1 MQRTHLDET
10 ARHQN
15 RKRLRGHENRRVCDS
30 KWGELSDTC
39 HRLAVG
45 VTYSRGWGFSL
56 KGARAGPCD
65 DEDKMCCQRERMKK
79 EIKMS
84 PLKLTKSVVIG
95 VFQWKSL
102 DIYYIFFSKRQN
114 QGTTGDFPLFQRIVC
129 TLIANLGGIFGI
141 PANLDL
147 YCKFWTVSNR

>member
-1 MQRTHLDET
+1 VTQSGASCRTHATVSPWRSLTVGGVGD
-10 ARHQN
+10 
-15 RKRLRGHENRRVCDS
+15 
-30 KWGELSDTC
+30 
-39 HRLAVG
+39 LA
-45 VTYSRGWGFSL
+45 L

-102 DIYYIFFSKRQN
+102 DIYYIFFSKKAKSGYN
-114 QGTTGDFPLFQRIVC
+114 
-129 TLIANLGGIFGI
+129 
-141 PANLDL
+141 
-147 YCKFWTVSNR
+147 W